1 MNDLTKY
8 FATHTIS
15 EAQTICM
22 KALNEAPVDFYR
34 IITAAHALTLE
45 DASRKR
51 KHYKQRNFMAESFYG
66 NMVGLLYD
74 NYPMRMH
81 QDVYG
86 CPYVLLS
93 KNVRVYPK
101 KLDEHYLPSNIVTKS
116 VKARR
121 AQSLLL
127 RPEQIHT
134 LFIGYSLVNDN
145 DWMQLRGIYA
155 SYINKY
161 YPRNTEWA
169 LDLNDFK
176 KDSAL
181 VVDRPTVEVED
192 EMLVKVPTP
201 TVLPKEGTN

>member
-1 MNDLTKY
+1 MNELTKY

-15 EAQTICM
+15 EAQKICM
-22 KALNEAPVDFYR
+22 NALNEAPVDFYR
-34 IITAAHALTLE
+34 IITSAHALTLE
-45 DASRKR
+45 DAARKR

-81 QDVYG
+81 QDAYG

-101 KLDEHYLPSNIVTKS
+101 KLDEDYLPNNIVTKS

-121 AQSLLL
+121 GQSLLL
-127 RPEQIHT
+127 RPEQIHV
-134 LFIGYSLVNDN
+134 LFAGYSLVNNN
-145 DWMQLRGIYA
+145 DWMQLRGVYA

-169 LDLNDFK
+169 IDLADFK
-176 KDSAL
+176 KEEAL
-181 VVDRPTVEVED
+181 VVDRPIVETED
-192 EMLVKVPTP
+192 EQLVKVPMIAVKT
-201 TVLPKEGTN
+201 KEDNK